1 MEKQTRSSR
10 RGNAGRPE
18 DVALAYVND
27 NSDQPGLEERYISEY
42 IGKGVFA
49 TREFQ
54 MGDFLLQYKG
64 ELISGEEGERR
75 EKRYSSDLGNFLYF
89 FQWNE
94 ASYCIDATFSHGLGR
109 LVNDLPAKKANCKMK
124 KMVVSGRVCLCIFA
138 TRDIAPNTELRY
150 DYGLKDLPWRVKSG
164 GASEDMNKKWK
175 NSTRSEVEMSEGCE
189 VVPSAEKGSW
199 EDGVVTSQ
207 NGEKVTCAE
216 EGSCKGGASDDINKN
231 WKNSTRSEVEMS
243 EGCEVVPCAEK
254 GSWEDGVVTSQNGEK
269 VTCAEEGSCKGGASD
284 DINKNWKN
292 STRSEVEMSEGCE
305 VVPSAE
311 KGSWED
317 GVVTSQNGEKVT
329 CAEEGSCKGGASD
342 DINKNWKNSTRSE
355 VEMSEGCEVVPCAE
369 KGSWE
374 DGVVT
379 SQNGE
384 KVTCAEEGSC
394 KGGASDDINKNW
406 KNSTRSEVEMSEGCE
421 VVPSAEKGSWEDGV
435 VTSQNGE
442 KVTCAEEGS
451 CKGGAS
457 DDINKNWKNSTRS
470 EVDKVEMSEGCEVVP
485 SAEKGSWEDGV
496 VTSQNGEKVTCAEEG
511 SCKGGASDDINKNW
525 KNSTRSEVEMSEGC
539 EVVPCAEKGSWEGLG
554 IPLGSLCGPQ
564 TEKVPVPSDSEFV
577 RDTCSSE
584 ENDIELDTRGYTWKR
599 CHDSTASEESEEFSV
614 TRKKSCRKA
623 AFSESESGSY
633 GERHA
638 DICGMER
645 VSCDPSSK
653 GKFQRTKL
661 TIKTSRNSKDD
672 PKRHHESTS
681 GEEVEEVSAT
691 RKKKP
696 RRKPVLSESETDSER
711 ERGADALTK
720 EKSRHKEAAD
730 EVVITCVKK
739 REDNVRVYDKR
750 QACFFCEKLYAKISR
765 HYEHNHKDKSEVV
778 EAFAHPLG
786 SKERKKAIEKLRLQG
801 NFHHNLR
808 VLESKSGQ
816 LIVFRRPGEGEECS
830 RDDFLPCPY
839 CLGFMK
845 KKDLWRHVKG
855 CNFRRIDKD
864 DDIDDDKKYQKLQTK
879 SKLLILPSICPGKS
893 SLFQDVVASMK
904 SDHIS
909 VVARND
915 AVISAL
921 GTMIVEKVG
930 STRCHDI
937 SQKMRNL
944 ARLLISLREAVKDE
958 NAQLSQ
964 FLRPDK
970 FDVLIQCVMQ
980 ISKFDVKRGEK
991 EVGTP
996 SLALHIGHSLK
1007 KCVCVVRG
1015 KALRE
1020 KDKGLL
1026 EDVEHFEKLMEA
1038 EWNFRISHHSIT
1050 TLNDRKHNQ
1059 PELLPVTND
1068 LKKLKEF
1075 ITSKIIALT
1084 SELQGTDR
1092 PFQQTWRDL
1101 SEMVL
1106 NRLILFNKRRGGE
1119 TAKLHVETYIN
1130 RPDWSKSTNQDVVA
1144 SLNGIEQQLLQRL
1157 DMVEIKGK
1165 RGRKVPLLLTKEV
1178 KEAIDVLVEKRT
1190 EVGINQENPY
1200 LFAATGNGSL
1210 GHLRA
1215 WECMRKVVTSDE
1227 LKLEKPE
1234 AVTSTR
1240 LRKYVATVSQI
1251 LDLQENELDW
1261 LARHLGHDISVH
1273 REYYRLHESTIE
1285 LAKVGKILTTVDEG
1299 KTGLWAG
1306 KSLDDIDLDKDI
1318 DPIAEDRDSELDED
1332 STAGMEPHSSSG
1344 KQKGRQRSGKSR
1356 TAHETPVPKKNA
1368 MTEQSQQ
1375 ATQATGKENV
1385 GPVGARKKRKPH
1397 SIWTKEEKEEVLKH
1411 LGDFIKNKILP
1422 GKTECVKCIEQ
1433 SNGVLA
1439 NRQWSVVKDCVRNI
1453 ISRAKT
1459 LQGQNC

>member
-1 MEKQTRSSR
+1 
-10 RGNAGRPE
+10 
-18 DVALAYVND
+18 
-27 NSDQPGLEERYISEY
+27 
-42 IGKGVFA
+42 
-49 TREFQ
+49 
-54 MGDFLLQYKG
+54 
-64 ELISGEEGERR
+64 
-75 EKRYSSDLGNFLYF
+75 
-89 FQWNE
+89 
-94 ASYCIDATFSHGLGR
+94 
-109 LVNDLPAKKANCKMK
+109 
-124 KMVVSGRVCLCIFA
+124 
-138 TRDIAPNTELRY
+138 
-150 DYGLKDLPWRVKSG
+150 
-164 GASEDMNKKWK
+164 
-175 NSTRSEVEMSEGCE
+175 
-189 VVPSAEKGSW
+189 
-199 EDGVVTSQ
+199 
-207 NGEKVTCAE
+207 
-216 EGSCKGGASDDINKN
+216 
-231 WKNSTRSEVEMS
+231 
-243 EGCEVVPCAEK
+243 
-254 GSWEDGVVTSQNGEK
+254 
-269 VTCAEEGSCKGGASD
+269 
-284 DINKNWKN
+284 
-292 STRSEVEMSEGCE
+292 
-305 VVPSAE
+305 
-311 KGSWED
+311 
-317 GVVTSQNGEKVT
+317 
-329 CAEEGSCKGGASD
+329 
-342 DINKNWKNSTRSE
+342 
-355 VEMSEGCEVVPCAE
+355 
-369 KGSWE
+369 
-374 DGVVT
+374 
-379 SQNGE
+379 
-384 KVTCAEEGSC
+384 
-394 KGGASDDINKNW
+394 
-406 KNSTRSEVEMSEGCE
+406 
-421 VVPSAEKGSWEDGV
+421 
-435 VTSQNGE
+435 
-442 KVTCAEEGS
+442 
-451 CKGGAS
+451 
-457 DDINKNWKNSTRS
+457 
-470 EVDKVEMSEGCEVVP
+470 
-485 SAEKGSWEDGV
+485 
-496 VTSQNGEKVTCAEEG
+496 
-511 SCKGGASDDINKNW
+511 
-525 KNSTRSEVEMSEGC
+525 MSEGC

-720 EKSRHKEAAD
+720 EKSRHNEAAD